1 MSDDDGDT
9 IPTINDLLKYLRLS
23 FIMKN
28 LISLSDSSSEMTLIQ
43 VGRIDLKEVAK
54 IVWRRMKI

>member
-43 VGRIDLKEVAK
+43 VGRIDLKAVAK

>member
-1 MSDDDGDT
+1 MSDDDGDI

-43 VGRIDLKEVAK
+43 VGRIDLKAVAK

>member
-1 MSDDDGDT
+1 MSDDDGDI

-43 VGRIDLKEVAK
+43 VGRINLKAVAK

>member
-1 MSDDDGDT
+1 MSDDDGDI